1 MQIRYALAT
10 ASTCSLSRAMSLFG
24 VFPKVRPYSLL
35 NWDAERYPTRRLA
48 MPASI
53 IVDSIRRPASRSST
67 YRWSSFPGQ
76 VSEIEMP
83 GSGARRTALRQRLQV
98 REEMMAQTL
107 GIGAAAVSVGEGE
120 RVSPAPGTVHRS
132 PGEGLARIETRALR
146 KVYVLPRGRRR
157 RGGPNGAPGGGGPAP
172 VAGAEAP
179 REIVALEGLDLDV
192 PSGEFFGLLGP
203 NGAGKTTTIGILTTR
218 VRPTSGGA
226 SVGGVSVVED
236 PVGVRRRIGVVPQRP
251 NPDRVLTA
259 LENLVYH
266 ATYFGIGLGE
276 AMTRARALLD
286 RFGLGQ
292 RGDAKVDQLSGGQ
305 QQRLM
310 VARAL
315 IHDPIA
321 LFLDEPTVGLDPQA
335 RLDLWDILRT
345 LHAEGRTIVLTTH
358 YMEEADRLCERLAIV
373 DRGRLLALDT
383 PAALK
388 SRAPGGTLVELMLDG
403 DAGEVLAAAG
413 EVTGM
418 IRLEADG
425 AVLRGWAE
433 RGGEVIPPLIKAA
446 ESGGRAVRDIHL
458 APPSLE
464 TLFVSMTG
472 RKLGE

>member
-1 MQIRYALAT
+1 MMMTHTSSVGADPNNLGEEEQT
-10 ASTCSLSRAMSLFG
+10 AAG
-24 VFPKVRPYSLL
+24 
-35 NWDAERYPTRRLA
+35 
-48 MPASI
+48 PASA
-53 IVDSIRRPASRSST
+53 V
-67 YRWSSFPGQ
+67 G
-76 VSEIEMP
+76 
-83 GSGARRTALRQRLQV
+83 LQ
-98 REEMMAQTL
+98 
-107 GIGAAAVSVGEGE
+107 GDG
-120 RVSPAPGTVHRS
+120 P
-132 PGEGLARIETRALR
+132 ARIETRGLR

-157 RGGPNGAPGGGGPAP
+157 RGGPNGGAAPGA
-172 VAGAEAP
+172 AGAEPP
-179 REIVALEGLDLDV
+179 REIVALQGLDLEV

-218 VRPTSGGA
+218 VVPTSGTA
-226 SVGGVSVVED
+226 TVGGVSVVKD

-259 LENLVYH
+259 LENLIYH
-266 ATYFGIGLGE
+266 ATYFGIGL
-276 AMTRARALLD
+276 ADAKSRARSLMD

-315 IHDPIA
+315 IHDPVA

-358 YMEEADRLCERLAIV
+358 YMEEADRLCERIAIV

-388 SRAPGGTLVELMLDG
+388 AEAPGGTLVELTLDG
-403 DAGEVLAAAG
+403 DADATLAAAG
-413 EVTGM
+413 AVGGVM
-418 IRLEADG
+418 RLEADG
-425 AVLRGWAE
+425 GVLRGYSE

-446 ESGGRAVRDIHL
+446 ESAGRAVCNIYL

-472 RKLGE
+472 RKLDQ

>member
-1 MQIRYALAT
+1 
-10 ASTCSLSRAMSLFG
+10 MSLFG

-53 IVDSIRRPASRSST
+53 IVESIRRPASRSST

-83 GSGARRTALRQRLQV
+83 GSGARRTALRQQLQV
-98 REEMMAQTL
+98 REEMMLQTL
-107 GIGAAAVSVGEGE
+107 GIGAAAVRVGEGE

-276 AMTRARALLD
+276 AMTRARAARPL
-286 RFGLGQ
+286 
-292 RGDAKVDQLSGGQ
+292 
-305 QQRLM
+305 
-310 VARAL
+310 RAL
-315 IHDPIA
+315 ATGRRQGGPALRRAAAAPDGRACAHPRPDRALPRRADGRPRSSGAPRPVGHPADAPRRGPDHRPHDSLHGGSGPA
-321 LFLDEPTVGLDPQA
+321 MRAA
-335 RLDLWDILRT
+335 RHR
-345 LHAEGRTIVLTTH
+345 RP
-358 YMEEADRLCERLAIV
+358 R
-373 DRGRLLALDT
+373 
-383 PAALK
+383 
-388 SRAPGGTLVELMLDG
+388 
-403 DAGEVLAAAG
+403 AAAG
-413 EVTGM
+413 TRHARRAEVTSSRRDARG
-418 IRLEADG
+418 ADAG
-425 AVLRGWAE
+425 RRRRRSACGG
-433 RGGEVIPPLIKAA
+433 RGGDRDDT
-446 ESGGRAVRDIHL
+446 SGG
-458 APPSLE
+458 
-464 TLFVSMTG
+464 G
-472 RKLGE
+472 RHRFAG